1 MPLLRPRSLPAGVS
15 GKITSSTRRIHADTL
30 SLGARLVQLYPQ
42 SSRAYSV
49 HCDGVGNDRTRGY
62 TGSRTIVL
70 ASGVAISSATIALVL
85 R

>member
-1 MPLLRPRSLPAGVS
+1 MPLLPPGISPRRRLRQSNQFNAAHTHVKPRTSVSPA
-15 GKITSSTRRIHADTL
+15 
-30 SLGARLVQLYPQ
+30 YPQ